1 MDFYRQTKHATRS
14 LLKDRTFAVTAF
26 LTLAVCIAVNAA
38 IFAIV
43 NSVLLRPLPVADANA
58 ILLMSNGYPKAG
70 APDTHNSSAGDYYD
84 RRTAVSAL
92 PEQAMFRFSDQTVTT
107 ANSAQQVSGMMV
119 TPTLFPL
126 LRVQPVLG
134 RNFTDAEGEVGAEQ
148 EVILSYGMW
157 QEQFGG
163 DRSVAGRTVRLG
175 GRPFTVV
182 GVMPRNFVFV
192 DPEVRLWT
200 PLAFTP
206 EQKTTHHSN
215 NWYHIGRLKPGATIQ
230 QVRAQIDALN
240 AANLERFPEIKQ
252 LLMNAGFHTKVEPLQ
267 EMLVR
272 DVKGILYLLWGGAL
286 FVMLIG
292 ALNVTNLAL
301 ARMGLRHR
309 EFGTRLALGAQRVH
323 LARQVILENVLLAV
337 TSGVAG
343 LALGWGLLRGLSRLG
358 LNHFPRASEVGVNFQ
373 TVVFVLAMA
382 AASGVLIA
390 VMPLA
395 AVLKSSLRSVLTEH
409 ERSGTGSKGARRVR
423 QAMVVGQISLA
434 FALLA
439 GAGLLL
445 ASFRQL
451 LKTDPGFTMTGVV
464 TASTNLP
471 RARYPKDE
479 QTRALLDR
487 SLAAI
492 RQLPGVISAGA
503 TDDIPFSNSHSDGV
517 ILAEGYQMK
526 PGESIISPRQL
537 TVAPGYFETMRV
549 ALRYGRYFEDRDNA
563 TAPGAVIVDE
573 RLAQRFWPDRDPV
586 GRRMYRPSDAKDLLK
601 IDEHTHWLQVIGVVR
616 SVHLD
621 DLTDSGSP
629 VGAYYFPFAQ
639 DSNVRGFTVAVR
651 TAGDLNATAR
661 DIRKTMAGID
671 PELALFDIKTMTE
684 RADLSLANRRM
695 SLTLA
700 GVFGILALFLAAVG
714 IYGVLSYLVTQRRRE
729 IGIRM
734 ALGSTQGRIVKLV
747 LREGLV
753 LVAIGLALG
762 IACAAALRTAIA
774 GQIYGVHALDPL
786 VMGSVIV
793 LLGLVAMAACAVP
806 ARRAMKVDPVIVLN
820 EQQ

>member
-1 MDFYRQTKHATRS
+1 MDFYRQIKHATRS
-14 LLKDRTFAVTAF
+14 LLKDKTFAVTAL

-58 ILLMSNGYPKAG
+58 ILLMSNGYPQAG

-84 RRTAVSAL
+84 RLSAVPAL
-92 PEQAMFRFSDQTVTT
+92 PEQAMFDLANQTVIT
-107 ANSAQQVSGMMV
+107 ANSAQQVTGMLV

-126 LRVQPVLG
+126 LRVPPLLG
-134 RNFTDAEGEVGAEQ
+134 RNFTAAEGEVGAEQ
-148 EVILSYGMW
+148 EAILSYGMW

-163 DRSVAGRTVRLG
+163 DRSAVGQTVRLG

-192 DPEVRLWT
+192 DPEVRLWI
-200 PLAFTP
+200 PLAFTAK
-206 EQKTTHHSN
+206 QKTAHHNN

-230 QVRAQIDALN
+230 QVQAQIDALN
-240 AANLERFPEIKQ
+240 AANLERFPEFKQ
-252 LLMNAGFHTKVEPLQ
+252 LLINAGFHTKVEPLQ

-309 EFGTRLALGAQRVH
+309 EFGTRLALGAQRAH
-323 LARQVILENVLLAV
+323 LVRQIVLENVLLAV
-337 TSGVAG
+337 TSGLAG
-343 LALGWGLLRGLSRLG
+343 LALGWGLLRGLSTLG
-358 LNHFPRASEVGVNFQ
+358 LNHFPRAYEVAVNFR

-390 VMPLA
+390 LMPLA
-395 AVLKSSLRSVLTEH
+395 AVLKSSLSSVLTEH
-409 ERSGTGSKGARRVR
+409 ERSGTGGKGARRVR
-423 QAMVVGQISLA
+423 QVLVVGQVSLA

-445 ASFRQL
+445 ASFRHL
-451 LKTDPGFTMTGVV
+451 LKTDPGFTMSGVV
-464 TASTNLP
+464 TASTSLP
-471 RARYPKDE
+471 RARYAKDE
-479 QTRALLDR
+479 QARALLDR

-503 TDDIPFSNSHSDGV
+503 TDNIPFSGSHSDSV
-517 ILAEGYQMK
+517 IFAEGYQMK
-526 PGESIISPRQL
+526 PGESVISPRQI

-549 ALRYGRYFEDRDNA
+549 ALRYGRYFEERDNA
-563 TAPGAVIVDE
+563 TAPGVVIVDE

-586 GRRMYRPSDAKDLLK
+586 GQRMYQPGDGKDLLK
-601 IDEHTHWLQVIGVVR
+601 IDEHTQFKKVIGVVR

-639 DSNVRGFTVAVR
+639 DSLRGFTVAVR

-661 DIRKTMAGID
+661 DIRKTVAGID
-671 PELALFDIKTMTE
+671 PELAVFDIKTMTE

-700 GVFGILALFLAAVG
+700 GAFGILALFLAAVG

-734 ALGSTQGRIVKLV
+734 ALGSTQGRIVNLV

-762 IACAAALRTAIA
+762 MACAAALRSAIA
-774 GQIYGVHALDPL
+774 GQIYGVRALDPL
-786 VMGSVIV
+786 VMGSVIA
-793 LLGLVAMAACAVP
+793 LLGLVALLACAVP